1 MPIDDIDLDGN
12 WSATRLVGDDRVTA
26 ETGAQFI
33 KYLCGIHQPNT
44 PFEVNERGP
53 VSVRLWDIVSKDGV
67 APWRETCRRMPAPMS
82 WDEWSYTNGICST
95 VYNGS
100 DGKFLVYRDIIGF
113 FDAPFIMCYV
123 RKEVGPTQADYN
135 RVVDVLWY
143 FWSEFNIRI
152 GGAQSLEDRS
162 LRYSKALIEN
172 YALTRDYDKQEDAD
186 DNIGVIDTRG
196 EGDEESDESVDEEVD
211 AMDAGGEGGRDAYD
225 VGGNDDEEDSGGSDS
240 NNDVDKTG
248 GSNGDDNSEPAA
260 KRSKSE

>member
-1 MPIDDIDLDGN
+1 M
-12 WSATRLVGDDRVTA
+12 A
-26 ETGAQFI
+26 
-33 KYLCGIHQPNT
+33 
-44 PFEVNERGP
+44 
-53 VSVRLWDIVSKDGV
+53 
-67 APWRETCRRMPAPMS
+67 
-82 WDEWSYTNGICST
+82 
-95 VYNGS
+95 
-100 DGKFLVYRDIIGF
+100 
-113 FDAPFIMCYV
+113 YV

-211 AMDAGGEGGRDAYD
+211 AMDTGGEGGRDAYD